1 MVDAMITELL
11 LKVAGS
17 ILASLVQKGAAKL
30 LEEPAVSKAIDAA
43 DEEFPQYDGTVRAAL
58 RRWCASPE
66 FMSFLENLKAG
77 QREISDAEA
86 IASFVDVGGFYAGT
100 ETNELAEAILETF
113 TKALE
118 RELYATGAGMAV
130 LAGRQEVLH
139 ADAVSVTEQ
148 TGQKVV
154 AELTVVIQ
162 QQFSRIVSDETGK
175 PTSAR
180 EQVFQAR
187 VDEARNLRIPGQAGH
202 FSPVAGT
209 LTGIISERFPQP
221 LHRTRRG
228 RAKDAGQQCG
238 H

>member
-66 FMSFLENLKAG
+66 FMSFPENLKAG

-130 LAGRQEVLH
+130 LAGR
-139 ADAVSVTEQ
+139 
-148 TGQKVV
+148 QKVV

-228 RAKDAGQQCG
+228 RAKD
-238 H
+238 